1 MIVYNKLVR
10 DRIPEIMDTSEKRCD
25 TCCILS
31 KEECLAMLRTKLQ
44 AEIAEYEESGEL

>member
-10 DRIPEIMDTSEKRCD
+10 DSIPEIIEASGKRCD

-31 KEECLAMLRTKLQ
+31 KEECLAMSRTKLQ